1 MNYHVN
7 RKCDDLIE
15 VLLKIEEDSFYE
27 HMRKDV
33 MLTPQDAS
41 LKQEGYERYYR
52 GRKINDSAVAVS
64 HMHIAS

>member
-27 HMRKDV
+27 RMRKDV

-41 LKQEGYERYYR
+41 LKQEGYERYIEVE
-52 GRKINDSAVAVS
+52 KL
-64 HMHIAS
+64 MTQQLQ